1 MRVYG
6 TSLQSCLFILDITV
20 NIRQNYRNFILEKH
34 ITRLGKDG
42 KPIASQ
48 GNSAEDEWSHVTGVG
63 SKLDIQDAAEVAT
76 DRSIFFSNK
85 PQVLT
90 KHEEVLQKSKDIH
103 DQILDTNQYQK
114 FVNATLNQK
123 MANVKTLLEKEKKF
137 ADELNCFR
145 EEPKNR
151 VELDK
156 LNPKRITESDIKAL
170 INNLETN
177 YNKLNEKL
185 EYEQHIVEK
194 TKSELV
200 STKRQIIALKE
211 EMEFVVKK
219 QKSPEITDPTLLIKQ
234 ELKRLGINDEHS
246 ERICG
251 LLKSQQK

>member
-1 MRVYG
+1 M
-6 TSLQSCLFILDITV
+6 
-20 NIRQNYRNFILEKH
+20 EKH
-34 ITRLGKDG
+34 ISRLGKDG
-42 KPIASQ
+42 KPISQ
-48 GNSAEDEWSHVTGVG
+48 SSDQGSSAEDEWSHITGVG
-63 SKLDIQDAAEVAT
+63 SKIDIQDAADVA
-76 DRSIFFSNK
+76 DRSIFFSSK

-114 FVNATLNQK
+114 FVNATLSQK
-123 MANVKTLLEKEKKF
+123 MVNVKTLLEKEKQF

-151 VELDK
+151 VDLEK
-156 LNPKRITESDIKAL
+156 INPKRITESDIKTL
-170 INNLETN
+170 ISNLESN

-185 EYEQHIVEK
+185 EYEQKIVEK
-194 TKSELV
+194 TKNELV
-200 STKRQIIALKE
+200 STKRQIISLKE

-246 ERICG
+246 DRICG

>member
-1 MRVYG
+1 M
-6 TSLQSCLFILDITV
+6 FILNITV
-20 NIRQNYRNFILEKH
+20 NIRQNYWNFVLEKH
-34 ITRLGKDG
+34 ISRLGKDG
-42 KPIASQ
+42 KPISQSSSQ
-48 GNSAEDEWSHVTGVG
+48 GTTAEDEWSHITGVG
-63 SKLDIQDAAEVAT
+63 SKIDIQDAAEVST

-90 KHEEVLQKSKDIH
+90 KHEEVIQKAKDFH
-103 DQILDTNQYQK
+103 DQILNTNQYQK

-151 VELDK
+151 VELEK
-156 LNPKRITESDIKAL
+156 INPKRITESDIKAL
-170 INNLETN
+170 INNLESN

-185 EYEQHIVEK
+185 EYEQNIVEK
-194 TKSELV
+194 TKNELV
-200 STKRQIIALKE
+200 TTKKQIIALRE
-211 EMEFVVKK
+211 EMEFVAKK
-219 QKSPEITDPTLLIKQ
+219 QKNVEITDPTLLIKQ

-251 LLKSQQK
+251 LIKSQQK

>member
-1 MRVYG
+1 M
-6 TSLQSCLFILDITV
+6 
-20 NIRQNYRNFILEKH
+20 EKH
-34 ITRLGKDG
+34 ISRLGKDG

-48 GNSAEDEWSHVTGVG
+48 NTSAEDEWSHITGVG
-63 SKLDIQDAAEVAT
+63 AKLDIQDAAEVVA

-90 KHEEVLQKSKDIH
+90 KHEEVIQKSKDLQ
-103 DQILDTNQYQK
+103 DQILNTNQYQK

-123 MANVKTLLEKEKKF
+123 MADVKTLLEKEKKF

-151 VELDK
+151 IELEK
-156 LNPKRITESDIKAL
+156 INPKRITESDIKAL
-170 INNLETN
+170 ISNLESN

-185 EYEQHIVEK
+185 EYEQKIVEK
-194 TKSELV
+194 TKNELIV
-200 STKRQIIALKE
+200 TKRQIISLRE
-211 EMEFVVKK
+211 EMEFVTKK
-219 QKSPEITDPTLLIKQ
+219 QKSAEITDPTLLIKQ